1 MKQYDAYV
9 FDLYGTLVDIHTDEH
24 IAAPWKALA
33 DYAASCG
40 AHYRLPELRESYLRL
55 CAAQEEKLRGSSAC
69 PEIDLQPVFAALLSE
84 KGVFP
89 EKAIVREAAWR
100 FRQASTSHLRLY
112 AGAKELLEALGKSG
126 SYVLLLSNAQALF
139 TRPELRLL
147 GIDRAFDRVD
157 ISSDRGCRKP
167 DPAFFQTPLNALDLD
182 PARCLMI
189 GNDPDC
195 DIRGAAAVGMD
206 SVYLHSGLSPV
217 YDPGAPATWTQR
229 GMDLKKLMRILLE

>member
-40 AHYRLPELRESYLRL
+40 AHYRLPELRESYLRH

-100 FRQASTSHLRLY
+100 FRKASTSHLRLY

-167 DPAFFQTPLNALDLD
+167 DPAFFQKLKSQFLGIFFD
-182 PARCLMI
+182 R
-189 GNDPDC
+189 
-195 DIRGAAAVGMD
+195 
-206 SVYLHSGLSPV
+206 S
-217 YDPGAPATWTQR
+217 ATA
-229 GMDLKKLMRILLE
+229 

>member
-126 SYVLLLSNAQALF
+126 SYVLLLSNAQTLF

-147 GIDRAFDRVD
+147 GIDRAFDLVD
-157 ISSDRGCRKP
+157 IS
-167 DPAFFQTPLNALDLD
+167 
-182 PARCLMI
+182 
-189 GNDPDC
+189 
-195 DIRGAAAVGMD
+195 
-206 SVYLHSGLSPV
+206 
-217 YDPGAPATWTQR
+217 
-229 GMDLKKLMRILLE
+229 